1 MSWTA
6 PSDQEVEAILA
17 DTKRVTIVGASGNPA
32 RPSHGVAAYLLS
44 SSGYDVSFVNPR
56 LDTLLGEPVY
66 PSLAA
71 LPEQPDLVSVFR
83 RYDELPA
90 VAEDVIV
97 AGARTL
103 WLQLDLW
110 HETVAAQ
117 AESAGLRV
125 VMDRCVK
132 IDHARFFAPAH

>member
-6 PSDQEVEAILA
+6 PSDEAVEAILA

-32 RPSHGVAAYLLS
+32 RPSHGVAEYLLS
-44 SSGYDVSFVNPR
+44 HTDYDVSFVNPR
-56 LDTLLGEPVY
+56 LDTLLGRPVY
-66 PSLAA
+66 PSLADV
-71 LPEQPDLVSVFR
+71 PDQPDLVSVFR
-83 RYDELPA
+83 RHEDLPD
-90 VAEDVIV
+90 VAADAID

-103 WLQLDLW
+103 WLQLGLW
-110 HETVAAQ
+110 HEDVAAQ

-132 IDHARFFAPAH
+132 IDHARFSPIR